1 MGWGLELCGLVG
13 FVDLAGCGGLVWL
26 RSGL

>member
-13 FVDLAGCGGLVWL
+13 FVGLAACGGLVWL